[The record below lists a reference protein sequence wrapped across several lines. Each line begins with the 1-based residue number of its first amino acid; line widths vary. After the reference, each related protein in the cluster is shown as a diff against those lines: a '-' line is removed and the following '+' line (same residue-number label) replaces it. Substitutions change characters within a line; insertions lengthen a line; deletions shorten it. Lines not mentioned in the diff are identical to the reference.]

1 MYIVSRSLA
10 SSDMYIAFFLI
21 RLNSIFLWLTL
32 LVQFIFDFSVPSE
45 NENQKKSTESEI
57 NEGEEWKKKKYE
69 RVEWLMGNVDKS

>member
-10 SSDMYIAFFLI
+10 SADMYIAFFLI

-57 NEGEEWKKKKYE
+57 NEGEEWKKKKCE
-69 RVEWLMGNVDKS
+69 RVEWLWET